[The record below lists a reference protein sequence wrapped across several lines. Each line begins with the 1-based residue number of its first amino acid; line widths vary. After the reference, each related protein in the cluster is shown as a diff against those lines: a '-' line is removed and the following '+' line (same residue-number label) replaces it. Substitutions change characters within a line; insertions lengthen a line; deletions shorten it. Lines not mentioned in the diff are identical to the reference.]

1 MASGTLVWFAALS
14 SLGLFTVISRG
25 RRRKSKDRR
34 RSSDR
39 PAEDRD
45 LIATLRDPALRVL
58 LADTRTL
65 RRALY
70 ADPALDECRVDQ
82 LQLWADAVRRLSTRY
97 PPLSAAPV
105 ELALRATHRDEIER
119 ALAVDLGLRR
129 VEQLIL
135 RYGRTPSRA

>member
-1 MASGTLVWFAALS
+1 MIAS
-14 SLGLFTVISRG
+14 
-25 RRRKSKDRR
+25 
-34 RSSDR
+34 
-39 PAEDRD
+39 
-45 LIATLRDPALRVL
+45 LRDPALRVL

-70 ADPALDECRVDQ
+70 ADPALDPCRVDE
-82 LQLWADAVRRLSTRY
+82 LQLWADAVHRLSSRY

-135 RYGRTPSRA
+135 RCGRTPRRA